1 MHSAI
6 VFDLDGVIIESHSSW
21 ERLHEYFGADEEKRQ
36 KNMNRY
42 FSKEIDYG
50 QWIREDV
57 SLWKREGRYPHKNQV
72 ENALK
77 NYVFIDGSKECIEIL
92 KKNEFKL
99 FIVSAGIDLLAQN
112 AGGILGIND
121 IWANGFQYDE
131 KGYLTGGDVWRV
143 DLLRKDK
150 VMDQIIEKY
159 HLKKQEIISVGDS
172 KYDITMF
179 ELSGFSI
186 AFDKKDEEVKKKAD
200 ATICEK
206 NLLRILDYI
215 DL

>member
-172 KYDITMF
+172 KYDIPMF

-186 AFDKKDEEVKKKAD
+186 AFDPKDEEVKKKAD
-200 ATICEK
+200 ATISEK

>member
-1 MHSAI
+1 MISAI
-6 VFDLDGVIIESHSSW
+6 VFDLDGVLIESHSSW
-21 ERLHEYFGADEEKRQ
+21 ERLHEYFGADEEKR
-36 KNMNRY
+36 KENMRRY

-57 SLWKREGRYPHKNQV
+57 SLWKRGGHLPHRSEV

-77 NYVFIDGSKECIEIL
+77 DYLFIDGVRECIKIL
-92 KKNEFKL
+92 KEKKLKL
-99 FIVSAGIDLLAQN
+99 FIISAGIDLLAQN
-112 AGGILGIND
+112 AGDLLGIYD

-143 DLLRKDK
+143 DLLRKDI
-150 VMDQIIEKY
+150 VMAHIIEKNN
-159 HLKKQEIISVGDS
+159 LKKEDIVSIGDS
-172 KYDITMF
+172 KYDIPMF
-179 ELSGFSI
+179 NLSGISI
-186 AFDKKDEEVKKKAD
+186 AFDPKDEDVKNKAD
-200 ATICEK
+200 IVISER

>member
-36 KNMNRY
+36 ENMNRY

-57 SLWKREGRYPHKNQV
+57 SLWRRDGRYPHKNQV
-72 ENALK
+72 EDALK
-77 NYVFIDGSKECIEIL
+77 NYVFIDGSKECIKIL

-112 AGGILGIND
+112 AGSVLGIND

-172 KYDITMF
+172 KYDIPMF

-186 AFDKKDEEVKKKAD
+186 AFDPKDEEVKKKAD

>member
-1 MHSAI
+1 MVSAI

-21 ERLHEYFGADEEKRQ
+21 ERLHEYFDADEKKR
-36 KNMNRY
+36 KENMRRY

-57 SLWKREGRYPHKNQV
+57 SLWKRNGSLPHKSDV

-77 NYVFIDGSKECIEIL
+77 KFVFIDGAEECIKIL
-92 KKNEFKL
+92 KERNFRL

-112 AGGILGIND
+112 AGRILGIYD

-143 DLLRKDK
+143 DLLRKDI
-150 VMDQIIEKY
+150 VMNQIMEKY
-159 HLKKQEIISVGDS
+159 HFKKEDILSIGDS
-172 KYDITMF
+172 KYDIPMF
-179 ELSGFSI
+179 KASGVSI
-186 AFDKKDEEVKKKAD
+186 AFDPKDEEVKEESD
-200 ATICEK
+200 IVICER
-206 NLLRILDYI
+206 NLLRILEYI
-215 DL
+215 EL

>member
-1 MHSAI
+1 MPSAI

-21 ERLHEYFGADEEKRQ
+21 ERLHEYFNANEEKRQ
-36 KNMNRY
+36 ENMRRY

-57 SLWKREGRYPHKNQV
+57 SLWKKNGIYPHKTQV

-77 NYVFIDGSKECIEIL
+77 NYVFIDGAKECIEIL

-112 AGGILGIND
+112 AGRVLGIED
-121 IWANGFQYDE
+121 IWANGFQFD
-131 KGYLTGGDVWRV
+131 KNGYLNGGDVWRV

-150 VMDQIIEKY
+150 VMKQIMEKY
-159 HLKKQEIISVGDS
+159 HLKKQEIVSIGDS
-172 KYDITMF
+172 KYDIPMF

-186 AFDKKDEEVKKKAD
+186 AFDPKDEEVKKKANV
-200 ATICEK
+200 TIFER
-206 NLLRILDYI
+206 NLLRILNYI